1 MTFPIPKDTEELRVH
16 VDGKVVETAL
26 TVLSENQEKILERG
40 K

>member
-1 MTFPIPKDTEELRVH
+1 MTFPIPRVTEELPVH

-26 TVLSENQEKILERG
+26 TVPSENQEKILERR